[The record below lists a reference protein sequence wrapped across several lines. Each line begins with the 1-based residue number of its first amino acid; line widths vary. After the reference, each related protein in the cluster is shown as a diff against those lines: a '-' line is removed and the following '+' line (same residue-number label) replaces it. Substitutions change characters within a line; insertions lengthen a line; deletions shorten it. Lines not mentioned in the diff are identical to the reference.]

1 MRIDETALR
10 RLAIRPP
17 AAATAAAADGAAAED
32 DDLHAAH
39 LRSLR
44 HVDRL

>member
-1 MRIDETALR
+1 MEID
-10 RLAIRPP
+10 
-17 AAATAAAADGAAAED
+17 AAAADGAAAED